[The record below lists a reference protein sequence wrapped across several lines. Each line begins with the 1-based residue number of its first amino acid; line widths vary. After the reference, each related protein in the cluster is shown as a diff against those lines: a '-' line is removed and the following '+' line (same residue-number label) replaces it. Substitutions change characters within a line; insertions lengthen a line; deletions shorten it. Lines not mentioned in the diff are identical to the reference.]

1 MLIDKAGRNLSNG
14 SLYDWPLT
22 MKKLAKCLGCSEKTL
37 YNNRKRITLENG
49 RRVQCLNDLLIL
61 LDEQAANHRREV
73 LARLGLREAPDETI
87 ERITKNWREKI
98 ALSFMDA

>member
-14 SLYDWPLT
+14 ALYDWPLT
-22 MKKLAKCLGCSEKTL
+22 MKKCLGCSEKTL

-49 RRVQCLNDLLIL
+49 RRVQCLNDLLTL

-87 ERITKNWREKI
+87 ERITKNWREEI
-98 ALSFMDA
+98 ALSFMEA

>member
-37 YNNRKRITLENG
+37 YNNRNRITLENG
-49 RRVQCLNDLLIL
+49 RRVQCLNDLLTL
-61 LDEQAANHRREV
+61 LDEQAAAHKREV
-73 LARLGLREAPDETI
+73 LARLGLREAPDETV
-87 ERITKNWREKI
+87 ERITKDWRQEI